1 LCYIVYRVKLRYFGL
16 KKKFIKIN
24 ILFKS
29 FMKMYIEE
37 FKQVVINLKE
47 RKSEQ
52 LTGSSNSK
60 QLEMIED
67 WDTFRHF
74 VRIIQIVGELIIKDE
89 HLEEMLEKQIQA
101 IFLHRLRASSVDTNA
116 TISSQQQQQQQ
127 QQGDSSQFN
136 LLSIQNFKDYLLDE
150 NERFKL
156 NTLISIIESGRK
168 KLRL

>member
-1 LCYIVYRVKLRYFGL
+1 
-16 KKKFIKIN
+16 
-24 ILFKS
+24 
-29 FMKMYIEE
+29 MKMYIEE

-52 LTGSSNSK
+52 LTTSGSSNSK

-74 VRIIQIVGELIIKDE
+74 VKIIQIVGELIIKDE
-89 HLEEMLEKQIQA
+89 HLEEMLEKQIQG

-116 TISSQQQQQQQ
+116 TLSSQQQQQQQ
-127 QQGDSSQFN
+127 GDLSQFN

-156 NTLISIIESGRK
+156 NTLISIIESGSATK
-168 KLRL
+168 KIKIVINYS